1 MSSAVPYISS
11 LAEALGWAVDS
22 VDAEGDRLVFVCSGP
37 SGASLLFW
45 LMPFRENEPCFRAGR
60 SFVLGYRDEL
70 SPDALQFLERLGEE
84 LSLAEAGGEELEFE
98 TLERRRD
105 GPSLIY
111 GSDQVEL
118 RVTLNCQE
126 RCVFCNSW
134 GMAENLAETREEA
147 GRLLEEARK
156 AGARKLVV
164 SGGEPLLVSWV
175 TELIADAREIGIEY
189 VTLQTNGVLL
199 GDPRAQAALMC
210 AVPDDILVSLHGCT
224 EEVVGDITGKPEF
237 FEPKLAGLKGALKA
251 GFSVDLNFVICRRN
265 LGHLDEFV
273 RFAAALNPRPHQV
286 AFSFVAPSGLA
297 WDNRDDVIPSVANAA
312 PRLLAALQLACKLEL
327 KVVHSEYC
335 GIPTCVEPLL
345 REFAEP
351 ITDERPMHV
360 PPDKV
365 KVDRCRQCNWD
376 HRCSGIFKRY
386 IEMYGDGEFS

>member
-1 MSSAVPYISS
+1 M
-11 LAEALGWAVDS
+11 DS

-134 GMAENLAETREEA
+134 GMAENLAETRAEA

-164 SGGEPLLVSWV
+164 SGGEPLLVRWV
-175 TELIADAREIGIEY
+175 PELLADAREAGIEY
-189 VTLQTNGVLL
+189 ITLQTNGVLL
-199 GDPRAQAALMC
+199 DDPRAQAAL
-210 AVPDDILVSLHGCT
+210 ARAEPDDILVSLHGCT
-224 EEVVGDITGKPEF
+224 EEVVGDITGKPEL
-237 FEPKLAGLKGALKA
+237 FERKLAGLEATLKA
-251 GFSVDLNFVICRRN
+251 GRTVDLNFVVCRRN
-265 LGHLDEFV
+265 LDHLDEFV
-273 RFAAALNPRPHQV
+273 RFAAALDPEPHLV

-297 WDNRDDVIPSVANAA
+297 WDNRDEVIPSVAAAA
-312 PRLLAALQLACKLEL
+312 PRLLAGLQLARKLKL
-327 KVVHSEYC
+327 RVVHSEHC

-345 REFAEP
+345 RQFAEP
-351 ITDERPMHV
+351 VTDERPMHV

-365 KVDRCRQCNWD
+365 KLDRCRPCTWD
-376 HRCSGIFKRY
+376 RRCSGIF
-386 IEMYGDGEFS
+386 